1 MNYLQLGNI
10 KCTVL
15 KHLKCTVTLKPR
27 LETSLKVIKMTPS
40 DIVTFTLACIISI
53 QIQLQIRRIDLGS
66 AVKGR
71 VTPCMTV
78 VINTRFPVMG
88 LHGSHVILAL
98 QTSTRCKIS
107 T

>member
-15 KHLKCTVTLKPR
+15 KHLPLKCTVTLKPR

-66 AVKGR
+66 VVKGR
-71 VTPCMTV
+71 VTPITSPCMTV

-88 LHGSHVILAL
+88 LHGSHV
-98 QTSTRCKIS
+98 RY
-107 T
+107 